1 LLSSLDRLQVTMA
14 QVNIQRPARS
24 KEAASATDCVLALL

>member
-14 QVNIQRPARS
+14 QVIRWPAS
-24 KEAASATDCVLALL
+24 KEAASTTYYELVLLL

>member
-14 QVNIQRPARS
+14 QVNIQRPAG
-24 KEAASATDCVLALL
+24 TN